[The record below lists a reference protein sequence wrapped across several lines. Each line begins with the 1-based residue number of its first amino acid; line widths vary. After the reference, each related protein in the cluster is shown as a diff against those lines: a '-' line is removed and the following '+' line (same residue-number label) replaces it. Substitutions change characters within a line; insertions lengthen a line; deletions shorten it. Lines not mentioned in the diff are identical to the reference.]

1 MEANVVEPT
10 FDWTIVNEEDPS
22 ETGTPEI
29 VVTEVEPVPPPA
41 IATDGDEVSVAV
53 ASSSS
58 DSDDRG
64 WITFVCVLKA
74 ADIVHAERGVDPLDG
89 LRSVFY
95 WAEL

>member
-10 FDWTIVNEEDPS
+10 FDWTIVTEEDPS
-22 ETGTPEI
+22 ETGTSEI
-29 VVTEVEPVPPPA
+29 VVTEAEPVPPPI
-41 IATDGDEVSVAV
+41 IATDGEDFTVT